1 MAKLF
6 KKNKK
11 SAIAQESPSIA
22 TQSTS
27 KKISFFSAMLIVM
40 GSSIGAGIFFKA
52 KGVLESSQGSLV
64 FAILA
69 WLIAAFA
76 VIAMAL
82 ALMEIAS
89 ARNDN
94 LSLIGWCKVFNSR
107 TIYKA
112 SKNFMFYIYLPLTYF
127 FMPFYVIMSFQD
139 AIEAFGN
146 GSKSFNIADGKAD
159 WVIWFIISLAIS
171 FYFIFVSGMSSR
183 AGNIMNKGIL
193 AVKFIPLVATI
204 ILGFVIVA
212 IQGAHVSANPLPS
225 SVPSGETPNNNN
237 PLNITSKYNPTE
249 FGYMSP
255 AIGLFM
261 ATGAIFFAYDGF
273 YVTAGIQSE
282 MKEPRK
288 TPLAIV
294 FGLGAVTII
303 YLLIAISMSL
313 GGDGGLFG
321 FQDFLKERKL
331 LWIFGVLNLTIAIG
345 VLGIINGFAMW
356 APRFVEDLIK
366 ENELPFSQRFKNKLN
381 ANKPMVGIWYSI
393 VITVPIVVAFTIIGA
408 YAYQGQGLLGIYGE
422 ISNGVKK
429 SYYGSVEMSGIYAFC
444 DLTGT
449 WTSVFAFMF
458 IMLPIFGGI
467 KNRKQHFVKT
477 EQQKSF
483 VPLAWVSV
491 IIIGI
496 VLIFLFLD
504 AFINV
509 FMLINCSQ
517 PGWNDDYYNGPI
529 GGNEGVISRTMKLA
543 ALCIFVALM
552 LLPTVIEDKVHI
564 KKYGSI
570 DAYER
575 ALGIE
580 STIKPKVA
588 VY

>member
-127 FMPFYVIMSFQD
+127 FMPFYVIMSLQD
-139 AIEAFGN
+139 AIGAFGN
-146 GSKSFNIADGKAD
+146 SSNSIAGGKAD

-204 ILGFVIVA
+204 VLGFVIVA
-212 IQGAHVSANPLPS
+212 IQGAHVSANPLPTNEL
-225 SVPSGETPNNNN
+225 GG
-237 PLNITSKYNPTE
+237 LNSTISSKYNPTE
-249 FGYMSP
+249 FGFMSP

-261 ATGAIFFAYDGF
+261 AIGAIFFAYDGF

-282 MKEPRK
+282 MKEPKK

-294 FGLGAVTII
+294 LGLGAVTII
-303 YLLIAISMSL
+303 YLAIAISMSL
-313 GGDGGLFG
+313 TGNGGLTG
-321 FQDFLKERKL
+321 FQDFLITNKV

-381 ANKPMVGIWYSI
+381 ANKPMVGIWYSVI
-393 VITVPIVVAFTIIGA
+393 ITVPIVVTFTIIGA
-408 YAYQGQGLLGIYGE
+408 YAYQGQGLLNTYGKIE
-422 ISNGVKK
+422 DGVKV
-429 SYYGSVEMSGIYAFC
+429 SFYGSVEMSGIYAFC

-449 WTSVFAFMF
+449 WTAVFAFMF

-509 FMLINCSQ
+509 FMLINCAQ
-517 PGWNDDYYNGPI
+517 PGWNDQFYNGPI
-529 GGNEGVISRTMKLA
+529 GGNEGVISRAMKLA

-552 LLPTVIEDKVHI
+552 LLPTVIEDRVHI

-570 DAYER
+570 EAYER

>member
-52 KGVLESSQGSLV
+52 RGVLESSQGSLV

-127 FMPFYVIMSFQD
+127 FMPFYVIMSLQD
-139 AIEAFGN
+139 AIGAFGN
-146 GSKSFNIADGKAD
+146 GSNSFNIADGKAD

-204 ILGFVIVA
+204 VLGFVIVG
-212 IQGAHVSANPLPS
+212 IQGAHVSANPLPTYHEN
-225 SVPSGETPNNNN
+225 GGLNNT
-237 PLNITSKYNPTE
+237 ITSKYNPTE

-303 YLLIAISMSL
+303 YLAIAISMSL
-313 GGDGGLFG
+313 GGNGGLFG
-321 FQDFLKERKL
+321 FKDFLKDRKL

-381 ANKPMVGIWYSI
+381 ANKPMVGIWYSLAITIPI
-393 VITVPIVVAFTIIGA
+393 VIAFTIIGA
-408 YAYQGQGLLGIYGE
+408 YAYQGQGLASPHNYGD
-422 ISNGVKK
+422 SSG
-429 SYYGSVEMSGIYAFC
+429 SFYGSVEMSGIYAFC

-449 WTSVFAFMF
+449 WTAVFAFMF

-509 FMLINCSQ
+509 FVLINCSQ
-517 PGWNDDYYNGPI
+517 PGWNAVYYGSEDFI
-529 GGNEGVISRTMKLA
+529 GGDQGVISRAMKLA

-552 LLPTVIEDKVHI
+552 LLPTVIEDRIHI

-570 DAYER
+570 EAYER

>member
-127 FMPFYVIMSFQD
+127 FMPFYVIMSLQD
-139 AIEAFGN
+139 AIGAFGN
-146 GSKSFNIADGKAD
+146 GTNSFNIAGGKAD

-204 ILGFVIVA
+204 VLGFVIVA
-212 IQGAHVSANPLPS
+212 NQGAHVSANPVAPGGDIS
-225 SVPSGETPNNNN
+225 
-237 PLNITSKYNPTE
+237 SKYNPTE
-249 FGYMSP
+249 FGIMSP

-261 ATGAIFFAYDGF
+261 AIGAIFFAYDGF

-282 MKEPRK
+282 MKEPKK

-294 FGLGAVTII
+294 LGLGAVTII
-303 YLLIAISMSL
+303 YLAIAISMSL
-313 GGDGGLFG
+313 TGDGGLFG
-321 FQDFLKERKL
+321 FQDFLKTNKV

-393 VITVPIVVAFTIIGA
+393 IITIPIVVAFTIIGA
-408 YAYQGQGLLGIYGE
+408 YAYQGQGLLGNYGE
-422 ISNGVKK
+422 IVNGAKD
-429 SYYGSVEMSGIYAFC
+429 SFYGSVEMSGIYAFC

-449 WTSVFAFMF
+449 WTAVFAFMF

-504 AFINV
+504 AFVNV
-509 FMLINCSQ
+509 FMLINCAQ
-517 PGWNDDYYNGPI
+517 PGWNDQFYNGPI
-529 GGNEGVISRTMKLA
+529 GGNEGVISRVMKLA

-552 LLPTVIEDKVHI
+552 LLPTVIEDRIHI

-570 DAYER
+570 EAYER